1 MKKSITFS
9 LLRFMLRSSNV
20 AFFKFVKRDS
30 ILIIGLI
37 ILIQLFNNYLNLK
50 LKRSSLFVK
59 LCKEFIISFLFSI
72 T

>member
-1 MKKSITFS
+1 
-9 LLRFMLRSSNV
+9 MLRSSNV

-59 LCKEFIISFLFSI
+59 LCKEFIIPFLFSI